1 MMVASNMQQDS
12 EIVKVIIGKVIDK
25 ADIAI
30 RPLISVFN
38 CSQKRETN
46 VQRLNKFN
54 LDLLESCAEF
64 LGIRLAD
71 KDNFKLYTKDTLAKR
86 IYFAL
91 MALLPAKCGEC
102 SEVYTIDHDPE
113 HPPFINCFRCFKG
126 AHDCDRNRELHQAL
140 SENCR

>member
-1 MMVASNMQQDS
+1 MMVANHTQHDS
-12 EIVKVIIGKVIDK
+12 ENIKVIIGKLLDK
-25 ADIAI
+25 ADNAI

-64 LGIRLAD
+64 LGVPLAD
-71 KDNFKLYTKDTLAKR
+71 KDNFKIYTKDTLAKR

-91 MALLPAKCGEC
+91 MALMPAKFW
-102 SEVYTIDHDPE
+102 SKI
-113 HPPFINCFRCFKG
+113 F
-126 AHDCDRNRELHQAL
+126 
-140 SENCR
+140 